1 MANRETEVNEQPK
14 IDLSAFE
21 GTRNSAK
28 KRLAEIKRETKSNN
42 REVRR
47 LREENDK
54 LAQER
59 GNLRNVVAM
68 VDATLNNGDDED
80 EYDDGRW

>member
-54 LAQER
+54 LSLEKR
-59 GNLRNVVAM
+59 NLQNVVAM
-68 VDATLNNGDDED
+68 VDQTLNNGDDDE